1 MTGAEPTADRA
12 GDGGAAGG
20 GATDGG
26 AADGGVASG
35 GAADEASGGAADEA
49 GLPATVAA
57 AWGVRERPHKGPK
70 PALSLARIVSAAV
83 RVADA
88 EGLGAVSMGRVA
100 AELDAAPMSL
110 YRHVAGKDEL
120 RTLMVDAAWGEPPDG
135 TLSDGALS
143 DRALTDRALTDG
155 ALSDGALSDRDGPGE
170 GWRAGLARWA
180 WALRT
185 AARRHPWVVR
195 IPLNSLPILPN
206 EVGWFEL
213 ALACMRDTGL
223 TEARKASVIMLLAG
237 YVRNLA
243 TTEADIAA
251 AIQASG
257 LTPVEWMSSYPRILA
272 GLADPQRFPALTQ
285 FIAAGVF
292 EAEDGPD
299 DEFIFGLDRILDGLE
314 ALIGAGAT
322 GDVINDAAR

>member
-1 MTGAEPTADRA
+1 MTGAEPAADRA
-12 GDGGAAGG
+12 GDGGAAVGG
-20 GATDGG
+20 TAVGG
-26 AADGGVASG
+26 T
-35 GAADEASGGAADEA
+35 ADEA

-83 RVADA
+83 QVADA
-88 EGLGAVSMGRVA
+88 EGLDAVSMGRVA
-100 AELDAAPMSL
+100 TALGAAPMSL

-120 RTLMVDAAWGEPPDG
+120 RTLMVDAAWGAPP
-135 TLSDGALS
+135 DGALS
-143 DRALTDRALTDG
+143 DRALSDR
-155 ALSDGALSDRDGPGE
+155 ALSDGALSDGATSDRAGPGE

-185 AARRHPWVVR
+185 GARRHPWVVR

-314 ALIGAGAT
+314 ALIGARPGE
-322 GDVINDAAR
+322 